1 MKFHLFASEQ
11 QSAVKNS
18 ARSSLDLMDST
29 LALTGNLRDSLF
41 MVLNR
46 LQTESLRIQ
55 LHEHQKYHRNHR
67 QLSMKDR
74 EAHIKN
80 VALILEM
87 YVYKIK
93 MSQ

>member
-1 MKFHLFASEQ
+1 
-11 QSAVKNS
+11 
-18 ARSSLDLMDST
+18 
-29 LALTGNLRDSLF
+29 

-87 YVYKIK
+87 CVYKIK
-93 MSQ
+93 MSQQSIFSGGFC